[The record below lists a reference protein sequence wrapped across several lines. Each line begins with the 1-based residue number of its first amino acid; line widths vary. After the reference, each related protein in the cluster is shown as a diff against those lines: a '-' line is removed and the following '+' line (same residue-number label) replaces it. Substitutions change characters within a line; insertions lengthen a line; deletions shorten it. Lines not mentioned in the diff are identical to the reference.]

1 MQKNKNKRLQ
11 TIATPIHLNYTKY
24 HKEKKTVHSLIFK
37 YIVSTGDVM
46 KKLFI
51 ISSLLI
57 FIFGCSANTYS
68 TLKVYPCDAEIFAY
82 ITQADDNSYISILY
96 LSDGIDFQLDNEE
109 EYLKGIYDIV
119 DEGDANARDTS
130 LIPDAL
136 QTAVKKYR
144 SSFYSTYYIKGSD
157 QQLNELQNF
166 LETFDFHIVVIGD
179 TSFDILGRIDKK
191 VVVLPIQK
199 F

>member
-1 MQKNKNKRLQ
+1 
-11 TIATPIHLNYTKY
+11 
-24 HKEKKTVHSLIFK
+24 
-37 YIVSTGDVM
+37 M

-57 FIFGCSANTYS
+57 FMFGCSANTYS

-144 SSFYSTYYIKGSD
+144 SFYSTYYIKGSD

-191 VVVLPIQK
+191 VVILPIQK
-199 F
+199 L

>member
-1 MQKNKNKRLQ
+1 
-11 TIATPIHLNYTKY
+11 
-24 HKEKKTVHSLIFK
+24 
-37 YIVSTGDVM
+37 M

-57 FIFGCSANTYS
+57 FMLGCSADTYF
-68 TLKVYPCDAEIFAY
+68 TLKVYPCDVEIFAY
-82 ITQADDNSYISILY
+82 ITQADDHSYISILY
-96 LSDGIDFQLDNEE
+96 LPNGTEFKLDNEE
-109 EYLKGIYDIV
+109 EYEKGIYSIV
-119 DEGDANARDTS
+119 AEDKYTTDGLLPIPNS
-130 LIPDAL
+130 L
-136 QTAVKKYR
+136 QEKVKKYR
-144 SSFYSTYYIKGSD
+144 SSFRTTLYIKGSD

-166 LETFDFHIVVIGD
+166 LETFAFHIVAIGD

>member
-1 MQKNKNKRLQ
+1 
-11 TIATPIHLNYTKY
+11 
-24 HKEKKTVHSLIFK
+24 
-37 YIVSTGDVM
+37 M

-57 FIFGCSANTYS
+57 FMLGCSADTYS
-68 TLKVYPCDAEIFAY
+68 TLKVYPCDVEIYAY
-82 ITQADDNSYISILY
+82 ITQADDHSYVSILY
-96 LSDGIDFQLDNEE
+96 LSNGTDFKLDNEE
-109 EYLKGIYDIV
+109 EYEKGIYSIV
-119 DEGDANARDTS
+119 AEDKYTTDGLLPIPNS
-130 LIPDAL
+130 L
-136 QTAVKKYR
+136 QEKVKKYR
-144 SSFYSTYYIKGSD
+144 SSFRTTLYIKGSD

>member
-1 MQKNKNKRLQ
+1 M
-11 TIATPIHLNYTKY
+11 
-24 HKEKKTVHSLIFK
+24 
-37 YIVSTGDVM
+37 
-46 KKLFI
+46 
-51 ISSLLI
+51 
-57 FIFGCSANTYS
+57 FGCSANTYS

-82 ITQADDNSYISILY
+82 ITQADDNFYISILY

-191 VVVLPIQK
+191 VVILPIQK
-199 F
+199 LEYPKLVEVLTYCKIT

>member
-1 MQKNKNKRLQ
+1 
-11 TIATPIHLNYTKY
+11 
-24 HKEKKTVHSLIFK
+24 
-37 YIVSTGDVM
+37 M

-57 FIFGCSANTYS
+57 FMFGCSADTYS

-109 EYLKGIYDIV
+109 EYEKGIYSIV
-119 DEGDANARDTS
+119 AEDKNTTNGLLPIPNS
-130 LIPDAL
+130 L
-136 QTAVKKYR
+136 QEKVKKYR
-144 SSFYSTYYIKGSD
+144 SSFRTTLYIKGSN
-157 QQLNELQNF
+157 QKMNKLQDF
-166 LETFDFHIVVIGD
+166 LETFDFHIVAIGD

>member
-1 MQKNKNKRLQ
+1 MQKCKYKRLQ

-144 SSFYSTYYIKGSD
+144 SCCSTLYIKGSD

-166 LETFDFHIVVIGD
+166 LETFNFHIVVIGN

-199 F
+199 I

>member
-1 MQKNKNKRLQ
+1 
-11 TIATPIHLNYTKY
+11 
-24 HKEKKTVHSLIFK
+24 
-37 YIVSTGDVM
+37 M

-57 FIFGCSANTYS
+57 FMFGCSADTYS

-82 ITQADDNSYISILY
+82 ISQTDGSSYVSILY
-96 LSDGIDFQLDNEE
+96 LSNGTEFRLDNEE
-109 EYLKGIYDIV
+109 EYEKGIYSIV
-119 DEGDANARDTS
+119 AEDKNTTNGLLPIPNS
-130 LIPDAL
+130 L
-136 QTAVKKYR
+136 QEKVKKYR
-144 SSFYSTYYIKGSD
+144 SSFRTTLYIKGSD

-191 VVVLPIQK
+191 VVILPIQK
-199 F
+199 L

>member
-1 MQKNKNKRLQ
+1 
-11 TIATPIHLNYTKY
+11 
-24 HKEKKTVHSLIFK
+24 
-37 YIVSTGDVM
+37 M

-57 FIFGCSANTYS
+57 FIFGCSADTYS

-109 EYLKGIYDIV
+109 EYEKGIYSIV
-119 DEGDANARDTS
+119 AEDKNTTNGLLPIPNS
-130 LIPDAL
+130 L
-136 QTAVKKYR
+136 QEKVKKYR
-144 SSFYSTYYIKGSD
+144 SSFRTTLYIKGSN
-157 QQLNELQNF
+157 QKLNKLQDF
-166 LETFDFHIVVIGD
+166 LETFDFHIVAIGD

>member
-1 MQKNKNKRLQ
+1 
-11 TIATPIHLNYTKY
+11 
-24 HKEKKTVHSLIFK
+24 
-37 YIVSTGDVM
+37 M

-82 ITQADDNSYISILY
+82 ISQTDGSSYVSILH
-96 LSDGIDFQLDNEE
+96 LSNGIDFQLDNEE
-109 EYLKGIYDIV
+109 EYEKGIYSIV
-119 DEGDANARDTS
+119 AEDKNTTNGLLPIPNS
-130 LIPDAL
+130 L
-136 QTAVKKYR
+136 QEKVKKYR
-144 SSFYSTYYIKGSD
+144 SSFRTTLYIKGSN
-157 QQLNELQNF
+157 QKMNKLQDF
-166 LETFDFHIVVIGD
+166 LETFDFHIVAIGD

-199 F
+199 I

>member
-1 MQKNKNKRLQ
+1 
-11 TIATPIHLNYTKY
+11 
-24 HKEKKTVHSLIFK
+24 
-37 YIVSTGDVM
+37 M
-46 KKLFI
+46 KKSFI

-57 FIFGCSANTYS
+57 FMFGCSADTYS

-191 VVVLPIQK
+191 VVILPIQK
-199 F
+199 L

>member
-1 MQKNKNKRLQ
+1 
-11 TIATPIHLNYTKY
+11 
-24 HKEKKTVHSLIFK
+24 
-37 YIVSTGDVM
+37 M

-57 FIFGCSANTYS
+57 FMFGCSADTYS

-82 ITQADDNSYISILY
+82 ITQTDDNSYISILY

-109 EYLKGIYDIV
+109 EYEKGIYSIV
-119 DEGDANARDTS
+119 AEDKNTTNGLLPIPNS
-130 LIPDAL
+130 L
-136 QTAVKKYR
+136 QEKVKKYR
-144 SSFYSTYYIKGSD
+144 SSFRTTLYIKGSN
-157 QQLNELQNF
+157 QKMNKLQDF
-166 LETFDFHIVVIGD
+166 LETFDFHIVAIGD

>member
-1 MQKNKNKRLQ
+1 
-11 TIATPIHLNYTKY
+11 
-24 HKEKKTVHSLIFK
+24 
-37 YIVSTGDVM
+37 M

-57 FIFGCSANTYS
+57 FMFGCSADTYS
-68 TLKVYPCDAEIFAY
+68 TLKVYPCDAEIYAY
-82 ITQADDNSYISILY
+82 ITQADDHSYVSILY
-96 LSDGIDFQLDNEE
+96 LSNGTDFKLDNEE
-109 EYLKGIYDIV
+109 EYEKGIYSIV
-119 DEGDANARDTS
+119 AEDKYTTDGLLPIPNS
-130 LIPDAL
+130 L
-136 QTAVKKYR
+136 QEKVKKYR
-144 SSFYSTYYIKGSD
+144 SSFRTTLYIKGSD

-199 F
+199 L

>member
-1 MQKNKNKRLQ
+1 
-11 TIATPIHLNYTKY
+11 
-24 HKEKKTVHSLIFK
+24 
-37 YIVSTGDVM
+37 M
-46 KKLFI
+46 KKSFI

-57 FIFGCSANTYS
+57 FMFGCSADTYS

-191 VVVLPIQK
+191 VVILPIQK
-199 F
+199 LGAPKLDEVSRN

>member
-1 MQKNKNKRLQ
+1 
-11 TIATPIHLNYTKY
+11 
-24 HKEKKTVHSLIFK
+24 
-37 YIVSTGDVM
+37 M

-57 FIFGCSANTYS
+57 FIFGCSADTYS
-68 TLKVYPCDAEIFAY
+68 TLKVYPCDAEIYAY
-82 ITQADDNSYISILY
+82 ITQTDDNSYVSILY
-96 LSDGIDFQLDNEE
+96 LSNGTDFQLDNDE
-109 EYLKGIYDIV
+109 EYEKGIYSIV
-119 DEGDANARDTS
+119 AEDKYTTDGLLPIPNS
-130 LIPDAL
+130 L
-136 QTAVKKYR
+136 QEKVKKYR
-144 SSFYSTYYIKGSD
+144 SSCCSTLYIKGSD

-199 F
+199 L

>member
-1 MQKNKNKRLQ
+1 M
-11 TIATPIHLNYTKY
+11 
-24 HKEKKTVHSLIFK
+24 
-37 YIVSTGDVM
+37 
-46 KKLFI
+46 
-51 ISSLLI
+51 
-57 FIFGCSANTYS
+57 FGCSANTYS
-68 TLKVYPCDAEIFAY
+68 TLKVYSCDAEIFAY

-144 SSFYSTYYIKGSD
+144 SWCSTLYIKGSD

-199 F
+199 I

>member
-1 MQKNKNKRLQ
+1 
-11 TIATPIHLNYTKY
+11 
-24 HKEKKTVHSLIFK
+24 
-37 YIVSTGDVM
+37 M

-57 FIFGCSANTYS
+57 FIFGCSADTYS

-109 EYLKGIYDIV
+109 EYEKGIYSIV
-119 DEGDANARDTS
+119 AEDKNTTNGLLPIPNS
-130 LIPDAL
+130 L
-136 QTAVKKYR
+136 QEKVKKYR
-144 SSFYSTYYIKGSD
+144 SSFRTTLYIKGSN
-157 QQLNELQNF
+157 QKMNKLQDF

>member
-1 MQKNKNKRLQ
+1 M
-11 TIATPIHLNYTKY
+11 
-24 HKEKKTVHSLIFK
+24 
-37 YIVSTGDVM
+37 
-46 KKLFI
+46 
-51 ISSLLI
+51 
-57 FIFGCSANTYS
+57 FGCSANTYS

-179 TSFDILGRIDKK
+179 TSFDIHGRIDKK
-191 VVVLPIQK
+191 VVILPIQK
-199 F
+199 L